1 MKIITL
7 GLLLVFI
14 GFLVILAG
22 VFSMAYQAWKTGD
35 VEKPEVRGSGIIMIG
50 PIPIIFG
57 TDAATLKILMLL
69 AIVLM
74 VIGALLF
81 FLPLWMS

>member
-7 GLLLVFI
+7 GLLLVCI
-14 GFLVILAG
+14 GFFVILAG
-22 VFSMAYQAWKTGD
+22 VFSMAYQAWKTGAD
-35 VEKPEVRGSGIIMIG
+35 EKPDVRGGGIIMIG

-57 TDAATLKILMLL
+57 TDAATLKMLMLL

-74 VIGALLF
+74 VIGAVLF
-81 FLPLWMS
+81 FRPL